1 MNTTTPT
8 MPSAKQPTTMT
19 STPTPA
25 SLMGSSLMVEVEKK
39 DLLNLLGKTQNIVE
53 KRNTM
58 PVLINVLLEAKDGVL
73 KVFATDLEV
82 SLTDQVPTLKEKAG
96 KVAVSA
102 KSLFE
107 IVKELDDGPVT
118 LTKRDNNWLEIKQR
132 KSVFNLV
139 GIAADEYPVFPSYAT
154 EDFMTVASSVFAD
167 MIEKTIYSV
176 SNDETRY
183 YLNGVFF
190 ERVQKDGKNSFR
202 MVATDGFR
210 LSIVDREMPLSK
222 EQSQS
227 AFPAT
232 GVIIPRKGLFE
243 IRKMLETIEGDFD
256 LAVEG
261 SQLVVR
267 RGSTVLMVR
276 LIEGKFPSYQQ
287 FIPQS
292 VPNRV
297 QIPRETLLSCLKR
310 VSLLSNQKYKGVT
323 LALTNG
329 RLEITSNNPE
339 LGDAKEEIEI
349 DYKGAELK
357 IGFNA
362 RYMLDV
368 LNSFDDEG
376 VDLHLNDQLSPGLMR
391 PHNDQ
396 SYTCVVMPMRI

>member
-1 MNTTTPT
+1 M
-8 MPSAKQPTTMT
+8 
-19 STPTPA
+19 
-25 SLMGSSLMVEVEKK
+25 LIEVEKK
-39 DLLNLLGKTQNIVE
+39 DLLSLLGKTQNIVE

-58 PVLINVLLEAKDGVL
+58 PVLVNVLLEAKDGLL

-82 SLTDQVPTLKEKAG
+82 SLTDQVPTLKEKPG

-107 IVKELDDGPVT
+107 IVKELEDGPVT

-132 KSVFNLV
+132 KSIFNIV
-139 GIAADEYPVFPSYAT
+139 GIAAEEYPVFPSYAT
-154 EDFMTVASSVFAD
+154 KDFMTVNASIFAD

-190 ERVQKDGKNSFR
+190 ERITKDGKTSFR

-210 LSIVDREMPLSK
+210 LSIVDREMKLSDAQQK
-222 EQSQS
+222 A

-243 IRKMLETIEGDFD
+243 IRKMLETMEGEFD

-287 FIPQS
+287 FIPQT

-297 QIPRETLLSCLKR
+297 QVPRDALLSCLKR
-310 VSLLSNQKYKGVT
+310 VSLLSNQKYKGIT
-323 LALTNG
+323 LALSGG
-329 RLEITSNNPE
+329 RMEITSNNPE
-339 LGDAKEEIEI
+339 LGDAKEEIEVE
-349 DYKGAELK
+349 YKGGDIK

-368 LNSFDDEG
+368 LNSFDDDG

-391 PHNDQ
+391 PQNDQ

>member
-1 MNTTTPT
+1 M
-8 MPSAKQPTTMT
+8 
-19 STPTPA
+19 
-25 SLMGSSLMVEVEKK
+25 LIEVEKK
-39 DLLNLLGKTQNIVE
+39 DLLSLLGKTQNIVE

-58 PVLINVLLEAKDGVL
+58 PVLVNVLLEAKDGLL

-82 SLTDQVPTLKEKAG
+82 SLTDQVPTLKEKPG

-107 IVKELDDGPVT
+107 IIKELEDGPVT
-118 LTKRDNNWLEIKQR
+118 LTKRENNWLEIKQR
-132 KSVFNLV
+132 KSIFNIV

-154 EDFMTVASSVFAD
+154 KDFMTVNASVFAD

-190 ERVQKDGKNSFR
+190 ERIVKDGKTSFR

-210 LSIVDREMPLSK
+210 LSIVDREMKTKDGSEAGQK
-222 EQSQS
+222 A

-243 IRKMLETIEGDFD
+243 IRKMLETIEGEFD

-267 RGSTVLMVR
+267 HGSTVLMVR

-297 QIPRETLLSCLKR
+297 QVPRDVLLSSLKR
-310 VSLLSNQKYKGVT
+310 VSLLSNQKYKGIT
-323 LALTNG
+323 LALSGG
-329 RLEITSNNPE
+329 RMEITSNNPE
-339 LGDAKEEIEI
+339 LGDAKEEIEVE
-349 DYKGAELK
+349 YKGGDIK

-368 LNSFDDEG
+368 LNSFDDDG

-391 PHNDQ
+391 PQNDQ